1 VTTWVVIV
9 AVGAGSFAF
18 RWLPLRLHDGL
29 AGSAC
34 LNRLIRHAGAG
45 ATSALA
51 VSSLRDGAT
60 SGAMPALAIAAIVGL
75 IVALRGGTI
84 LRVVVTGSVVYGTL
98 AGVLSAL
105 G

>member
-1 VTTWVVIV
+1 V
-9 AVGAGSFAF
+9 
-18 RWLPLRLHDGL
+18 
-29 AGSAC
+29 
-34 LNRLIRHAGAG
+34 
-45 ATSALA
+45 
-51 VSSLRDGAT
+51 
-60 SGAMPALAIAAIVGL
+60 PALAIAAIVGL